1 METCVRI
8 AEAVKARFLPCKPL
22 TSTSDK
28 KDASQIRALAIS
40 EWEMFVTLT
49 YGVSS

>member
-8 AEAVKARFLPCKPL
+8 AEAVKARLLPCKFL
-22 TSTSDK
+22 TNTSDK
-28 KDASQIRALAIS
+28 DACQIGALAIS
-40 EWEMFVTLT
+40 EWEMFVTLN